1 MLWNLVNSWK
11 AFSMSCWLWKHFTCK
26 KVVKML
32 EEMVVNLWE
41 IRWIWQM
48 RYMNT
53 HVMEKNWTLSVD
65 QCQLQVLQFL
75 VHLTNFLSIP
85 LRCNSFTG
93 KAVVDQ
99 VGSRPPNSDHNLF
112 FGSSLAGK
120 CFGASSQ
127 SSHWADYCWVLYK
140 IHFWAHV
147 TIWSRNGSLLCRI
160 REDDTSKWQFFFIC
174 SQLRMHPL
182 FDLFHLSNF
191 LQMPNDHRMINI
203 EFLGNF
209 LCSCKRISFNDVLS
223 WSSSTSDGR
232 PMCSSPSGLL
242 SPLQNFLNHHWTVH
256 SLAVPGLNVLLM
268 LQVVSTALWPILN

>member
-1 MLWNLVNSWK
+1 
-11 AFSMSCWLWKHFTCK
+11 
-26 KVVKML
+26 
-32 EEMVVNLWE
+32 
-41 IRWIWQM
+41 
-48 RYMNT
+48 MNT

-75 VHLTNFLSIP
+75 VHLTNFLSVP

-93 KAVVDQ
+93 IQKAVVNQ

-140 IHFWAHV
+140 IHFWAHI

-191 LQMPNDHRMINI
+191 LQMPNDCRMINI

-223 WSSSTSDGR
+223 LVIVNFWWPTNVFLTFRALVSFAKLLEPPLLCTLISSSWDK
-232 PMCSSPSGLL
+232 CVVDIVSGLCCFTTHFEL
-242 SPLQNFLNHHWTVH
+242 K
-256 SLAVPGLNVLLM
+256 
-268 LQVVSTALWPILN
+268 

>member
-1 MLWNLVNSWK
+1 
-11 AFSMSCWLWKHFTCK
+11 
-26 KVVKML
+26 
-32 EEMVVNLWE
+32 
-41 IRWIWQM
+41 
-48 RYMNT
+48 MNT

-140 IHFWAHV
+140 IHFWAHI
-147 TIWSRNGSLLCRI
+147 TIYEHQFIFHRI
-160 REDDTSKWQFFFIC
+160 REDDTSKHRVFWFLISSWGTHLLNFFTFSIC
-174 SQLRMHPL
+174 
-182 FDLFHLSNF
+182 F
-191 LQMPNDHRMINI
+191 QMPKNCRMVVV
-203 EFLGNF
+203 EFFNNF
-209 LCSCKRISFNDVLS
+209 SCSCKRIGFDNCSQLL
-223 WSSSTSDGR
+223 STSNGQ
-232 PMCSSPSGLL
+232 PLHFLSSRFTS
-242 SPLQNFLNHHWTVH
+242 SLQNFLNHLCTICL
-256 SLAVPGLNVLLM
+256 LAVPGPNVLLM
-268 LQVVSTALWPILN
+268 LWVVLVALWPILNLNKKIAGVYFLLNIISIV